1 MKRLAIGILGLVLVL
16 VAAAL
21 IVPYFLPADALKARV
36 IAEVERRSGWR
47 LRLDGPVSISLLPSL
62 RLQAADVG
70 FTGAA
75 GMGGAELVRAE
86 EVDFGLAWGTLFG
99 GSLQLTHIVLRTPE
113 ISLEVGPD
121 GAANWA
127 PRSAFPHDRWAAAAE
142 AISENS
148 TDGAP
153 PPQAATPAAA
163 APPASSEGDG
173 EGAAEA
179 ADPMLGLARIG
190 VAYFQVRDGRLVY
203 ADRRSG
209 DAVAVDAINATL
221 RLPSLAGTL
230 DLDIAARYRGIE
242 AAVSGRVAAPLA
254 LARGGASEIDL
265 TTTVA
270 GASLRSTG
278 NLSAAGSGALT
289 LAAAGDSFA
298 EPLAALGISLAR
310 DPGAYSLAGD
320 VALSAGRV
328 DLDNLV
334 ASIGAAKVSGAGSLL
349 HGAGAPAISGRVR
362 LADLDLAEVLLL
374 AGRTEAATGALG
386 GDLAFS
392 ARGGDTAAL
401 IGSLDLRGSLR
412 LAKGSIGG
420 LVLPSP
426 LGEDPAS
433 ATIEDISAS
442 VEIAGLDRPV
452 SLTGGLRW
460 RDESFRLSGT
470 AEPALMLAGLP
481 APVRVRVESGRV
493 GAGYDGAVSVQGAL
507 DGDLFLET
515 VDLRGLAAWL
525 GSPLPPGGGLK
536 TFSIAGRLGAAPGA
550 VAFTDARI
558 RLDDI
563 SGTGKGEIR
572 LSDPP
577 LITAALALDRLGL
590 DPYLADGGNAP
601 APARV
606 GGKSSAKSGA
616 RAPSGGPVPWS
627 TDPIDLS
634 GLKAVDANLELSAR
648 TIAWDKVEVGP
659 SRLTV
664 ALKGG
669 RLTAD
674 LADLTLYDGSGRGTL
689 TLDGSGPVP
698 VIEAAF
704 DLVDVNAH
712 PFLSALIDFGWLEGR
727 VGTALA
733 LRARGASQADLV
745 ASLGGTARFDF
756 VDGAVRGI
764 NIPRMVRGLTVDT
777 LLGWAE
783 NPAQKTDFSSLG
795 LGFEI
800 ANGVARST
808 DLALYGPLVRMSG
821 AGLIDLPRKSLDWR
835 FEPKVV
841 ATLEGAPP
849 MPRGKGEDREMA
861 GLGVPVIVRGPWN
874 KPKIYPD
881 IKGILDD
888 PKTALKQ
895 LEGIGGGLAELLK
908 RRPEKALTDAANDV
922 IGRVTGGGSS
932 IDVQK
937 VIDGEVDDKEVLDAV
952 EQGFGLPSGFLGSF
966 GIGKGPKPEP
976 DAAPPQQ

>member
-1 MKRLAIGILGLVLVL
+1 MAIGILGLILVL

-75 GMGGAELVRAE
+75 GMGGAELARAE

-121 GAANWA
+121 GVANWA

-153 PPQAATPAAA
+153 PPQAAAPTEPAT
-163 APPASSEGDG
+163 GDG
-173 EGAAEA
+173 AEET

-190 VAYFQVRDGRLVY
+190 VAYFQVKDGRLLY

-209 DAVAVDAINATL
+209 DEMAVDQINATL
-221 RLPSLAGTL
+221 RLPSLAGAL
-230 DLDIAARYRGIE
+230 DLDIAARYQGIE

-254 LARGGASEIDL
+254 LARGGASDIDL

-289 LAAAGDSFA
+289 LAASGDSVA
-298 EPLAALGISLAR
+298 EPLAALGVALAR

-334 ASIGAAKVSGAGSLL
+334 AKIGAAEISGAGSLSQ
-349 HGAGAPAISGRVR
+349 GAGAPAISGRVR
-362 LADLDLAEVLLL
+362 LADLDLAEVLQL
-374 AGRTEAATGALG
+374 AGRAEAATGALG

-392 ARGGDTAAL
+392 ARGGDAAAL
-401 IGSLDLRGSLR
+401 LGSLDLRGSLR
-412 LAKGSIGG
+412 LARGSIGG
-420 LVLPSP
+420 LVLPAP

-433 ATIEDISAS
+433 ATIEDIAAD

-460 RDESFRLSGT
+460 RGETFQLSGT
-470 AEPALMLAGLP
+470 AEPALLLAGLP

-493 GAGYDGAVSVQGAL
+493 GAGYDGAVSAQGAL

-515 VDLRGLAAWL
+515 ADLRGLAAWL

-536 TFSIAGRLGAAPGA
+536 AFSIAGRLGAAPGA

-590 DPYLADGGNAP
+590 DPYLTGGGNAQV
-601 APARV
+601 PARA
-606 GGKSSAKSGA
+606 GGKTSA
-616 RAPSGGPVPWS
+616 RAPSGGPAPWS

-674 LADLTLYDGSGRGTL
+674 LADLTLYEGSGRGTL
-689 TLDGSGPVP
+689 TLDGAGPVP

-712 PFLSALIDFGWLEGR
+712 PFLSALIDFRWLEGR

-808 DLALYGPLVRMSG
+808 DLALAGPLVRMSG
-821 AGLIDLPRKSLDWR
+821 TGLIDLPRKSLDWR

-849 MPRGKGEDREMA
+849 MPRGKGEDRELA
-861 GLGVPVIVRGPWN
+861 GLGVPVIVRGPWDR
-874 KPKIYPD
+874 PKIYPD

-895 LEGIGGGLAELLK
+895 LEGIGGGLAEVLK
-908 RRPEKALTDAANDV
+908 RQPEKALTDAANDV

-966 GIGKGPKPEP
+966 GIGKGPKQEP